1 MNLCSRHGKLGKDYK
16 EGIMYMSSHKS
27 ERLGLK
33 PDDEAIICKLYQQ
46 MIDGWNAGNG
56 DAFAA
61 PYTDDSDF
69 IGFDGTHMKGCQEIA
84 SFHQMLFDKFLK
96 GSRLIGKIRGI
107 RFVTTDVAM
116 MIAVGGTIMA
126 GQSDIEPER
135 NSIHT
140 IVAIKR
146 DNNWYFTAFQNSR
159 AQYIGR
165 PEESQALTE
174 ELRQELSMASKRKT
188 Y

>member
-1 MNLCSRHGKLGKDYK
+1 
-16 EGIMYMSSHKS
+16 MSSHKS
-27 ERLGLK
+27 ERLGSK
-33 PDDEAIICKLYQQ
+33 PDDEAAIRKLYQQ
-46 MIDGWNAGNG
+46 MIDGSNSGNG

-69 IGFDGTHMKGCQEIA
+69 IGFDCTYMKGHQEIA

-96 GSRLIGKIRGI
+96 GSHLIGKIRSI
-107 RFVTTDVAM
+107 RFVTMDVAV
-116 MIAVGGTIMA
+116 MIAVGGTVMA

-140 IVAIKR
+140 IVAVKR
-146 DNNWYFTAFQNSR
+146 NSNWYFTAFQNSR
-159 AQYIGR
+159 VQYIGR

-174 ELRQELSMASKRKT
+174 ELRQELLMVSKRKT
-188 Y
+188 D

>member
-1 MNLCSRHGKLGKDYK
+1 
-16 EGIMYMSSHKS
+16 MSSHKS
-27 ERLGLK
+27 ERLDSK
-33 PDDEAIICKLYQQ
+33 PDDEAAIRKLYQQ
-46 MIDGWNAGNG
+46 MIDGWNASRG

-69 IGFDGTHMKGCQEIA
+69 IGFDGTYMKGHQEIA
-84 SFHQMLFDKFLK
+84 SFHQMLFDKFLI
-96 GSRLIGKIRGI
+96 GSRLIGKIRSI
-107 RFVTTDVAM
+107 RFVTRNIAI
-116 MIAVGGTIMA
+116 MIAVGGTVMA

-140 IVAIKR
+140 IVVVKR
-146 DNNWYFTAFQNSR
+146 HSSWYFTAFQNSR

-174 ELRQELSMASKRKT
+174 ELRQELLMVSKRKT
-188 Y
+188 D

>member
-1 MNLCSRHGKLGKDYK
+1 MT
-16 EGIMYMSSHKS
+16 SHKS
-27 ERLGLK
+27 NLLGSK
-33 PDDEAIICKLYQQ
+33 PDDGTAINTLYQQ
-46 MIDGWNAGNG
+46 TIDGWNTGSG

-69 IGFDGTHMKGCQEIA
+69 VGFDGIYLKGRQQIA

-96 GSRLIGKIRGI
+96 GSCLIGKIRSI
-107 RFVTTDVAM
+107 RFVTNDIAI
-116 MIAVGGTIMA
+116 MIAVGGTVMA

-140 IVAIKR
+140 IVAVKR
-146 DNNWYFTAFQNSR
+146 DSSNWYFTAFQNSR

-165 PEESQALTE
+165 PEESQAFTSE
-174 ELRQELSMASKRKT
+174 
-188 Y
+188 

>member
-1 MNLCSRHGKLGKDYK
+1 
-16 EGIMYMSSHKS
+16 MSSHKS
-27 ERLGLK
+27 ERLGSK
-33 PDDEAIICKLYQQ
+33 PDDEAAIRKLYQQ

-61 PYTDDSDF
+61 PYTDDSDY
-69 IGFDGTHMKGCQEIA
+69 IGFDGTYMKGRQEIA

-96 GSRLIGKIRGI
+96 GSRLIGKIRTI
-107 RFVTTDVAM
+107 RFVTMDVAVLV
-116 MIAVGGTIMA
+116 AVGGTVMA

-140 IVAIKR
+140 IVAVKR
-146 DNNWYFTAFQNSR
+146 NRNWYFTAFQNSR

-165 PEESQALTE
+165 PEEYQALTE
-174 ELRQELSMASKRKT
+174 ELRQELLKTSKEKKT
-188 Y
+188 D

>member
-1 MNLCSRHGKLGKDYK
+1 
-16 EGIMYMSSHKS
+16 MSSHKS
-27 ERLGLK
+27 KILGSK
-33 PDDEAIICKLYQQ
+33 SDDEATIRTLYQQ

-69 IGFDGTHMKGCQEIA
+69 IGFDGTYMKGRQEIA

-96 GSRLIGKIRGI
+96 GSRLIGKIRSV
-107 RFVTTDVAM
+107 RFVTMDVAI
-116 MIAVGGTIMA
+116 MIAVGGTVMA

-140 IVAIKR
+140 IVAVKR
-146 DNNWYFTAFQNSR
+146 DSNWYFSAFQNSR
-159 AQYIGR
+159 VQYIGR
-165 PEESQALTE
+165 PEEFQALTE
-174 ELRQELSMASKRKT
+174 ELRQELLMASKSTER
-188 Y
+188 

>member
-1 MNLCSRHGKLGKDYK
+1 MNSTMLDSG
-16 EGIMYMSSHKS
+16 S
-27 ERLGLK
+27 
-33 PDDEAIICKLYQQ
+33 DETTIRNLYQRT
-46 MIDGWNAGNG
+46 IDGWNKASG

-69 IGFDGTHMKGCQEIA
+69 IGFDGTYMKGRQQIA
-84 SFHQMLFDKFLK
+84 SFHQMLFDKFLR
-96 GSRLIGKIRGI
+96 GSRLIGKVRSI
-107 RFVTTDVAM
+107 RFVTVDIAI
-116 MIAVGGTIMA
+116 MIAVGGTVMA

-140 IVAIKR
+140 IVAVKR
-146 DNNWYFTAFQNSR
+146 NNNWYFTAFQNSR

-174 ELRQELSMASKRKT
+174 ELRQELSMTSKE
-188 Y
+188 